1 MQETQAGRRDPKLNA
16 FPCTIQASLE
26 AVFVCRAPMKTNVAL
41 AIVILA
47 IAAIPRQAAEPI
59 GRHGWWVGI

>member
-1 MQETQAGRRDPKLNA
+1 MKVEHERRDL
-16 FPCTIQASLE
+16 
-26 AVFVCRAPMKTNVAL
+26 APMKTNVAL